1 MGVRPWV
8 EVSIVLNDD
17 GSASIIPTQPK
28 IHRSEL
34 HKHFPTDVVLSE
46 TELDS
51 AFAEWYLPS
60 EFIND

>member
-1 MGVRPWV
+1 
-8 EVSIVLNDD
+8 
-17 GSASIIPTQPK
+17 
-28 IHRSEL
+28 
-34 HKHFPTDVVLSE
+34 VVLSE